1 MSKVDWIVDEN
12 EYIIEFRVWF
22 DPTKAPIIGQVG
34 YAKTIRIPTNSV
46 RAEGMISVETEQKIV
61 GELIE
66 FHREIC
72 RTRDVY
78 DTLSQTKIKGETK

>member
-1 MSKVDWIVDEN
+1 MSKVDYIVDGN
-12 EYIIEFRVWF
+12 EYLIEFRVWF

-34 YAKTIRIPTNSV
+34 YAKTIRIPTNAI
-46 RAEGMISVETEQKIV
+46 RAEGMIAVEAEQKIV

-78 DTLSQTKIKGETK
+78 NTLSQITTEEER

>member
-1 MSKVDWIVDEN
+1 MSKVDWIVDGN

-22 DPTKAPIIGQVG
+22 DPTKTPIIGQVG

-46 RAEGMISVETEQKIV
+46 RAEGMINVETEQKIV

-78 DTLSQTKIKGETK
+78 NTLSQITTEEER